1 MSLKFDVKIIFRTI
15 LCLIVGGV
23 FIFSG
28 LSKIPTLEQFGW
40 TIVEASFLNWTLA
53 EWIARIIIG
62 LELLTGVL
70 FILQFY
76 IRKWVVPLS
85 LLLLIFFSL
94 YLIYVL
100 ILFGND
106 GNCGCF
112 GDVVPMSPI
121 ESLLKNGALILAIL
135 IIRKLNPY
143 YAFKWKKIATI
154 VVILASLSV
163 PFFMNPP
170 ESIYIQEKTVSQNKP
185 IPLSILYNSAKNQA
199 PSVELRK
206 GKHVI
211 AFLSLTCRF
220 CRKAARK
227 MAIMKKANPE
237 LSFYMVLNGDS
248 ANIAP
253 FFDETRATNIPS
265 SMFNGAE
272 DFVKVNGSHSFPS
285 IKWIQDTTV
294 IRESNYINLDEKEI
308 LKWQNE
314 H

>member
-1 MSLKFDVKIIFRTI
+1 MSFKLDVKTVIRTI
-15 LCLIVGGV
+15 LCLFVGGV

-28 LSKIPTLEQFGW
+28 ISKIPTLEQFGW

-53 EWIARIIIG
+53 EWTARLIIG
-62 LELLTGVL
+62 VELLTGVL
-70 FILQFY
+70 FILQFH

-121 ESLLKNGALILAIL
+121 ESLLKNGGLIFVIL
-135 IIRKLNPY
+135 IIRKLDPF

-154 VVILASLSV
+154 VVAIAALAV

-170 ESIYIQEKTVSQNKP
+170 ESIYIQDKVVSLNKP
-185 IPLSILYNSAKNQA
+185 VPLSILYNSPKNQA
-199 PSVELRK
+199 PSIELRK
-206 GKHVI
+206 GKHVVS
-211 AFLSLTCRF
+211 FLSLTCQF

-227 MAIMKKANPE
+227 MAIMKKANPD
-237 LSFYMVLNGDS
+237 LPFYMILNGDS
-248 ANIAP
+248 AKLAS
-253 FFDETRATNIPS
+253 FFDETRASNIPY

-285 IKWIQDTTV
+285 IKWIQDTTL
-294 IRESNYINLDEKEI
+294 IRESNYINLNEKEI
-308 LKWQNE
+308 LKWQKEN
-314 H
+314 